1 MGRVRIVFCIVKI
14 DCSNIGRSH
23 LHPDTKGNEAK
34 LRHLFDKYGGSARV
48 VYAACIGL
56 IGVKVVYDIDAAVS
70 NMDMERL
77 QSIQMKSIEE
87 TWHDSASSKL
97 FVVRPSLESR
107 QIARFDVASDY
118 VLKLLMERFAK
129 TFDAFADTITR
140 ILKGVDRIAATRGMF
155 FEVVCHRKL
164 MNGSKTFP
172 LTKMTSKRHDVN
184 TAFFVPPGRSS
195 RKRSYVY

>member
-1 MGRVRIVFCIVKI
+1 MRIVFCIVKI

-70 NMDMERL
+70 NVDMERL

-172 LTKMTSKRHDVN
+172 LTKMTSKR
-184 TAFFVPPGRSS
+184 TTRTQRSSCHRTVS